1 MNENN
6 SDYAKPDK
14 LPGLEKLP
22 DALAILDA
30 NEFLENVTNLVSRLR
45 MRVPSEAWSLNLSPG
60 SLDLLSRLLNE
71 GIASI
76 AGDHIVN
83 GVNRSLIVEVTAYL
97 GSAVV
102 RNLNGKWRKPADVK
116 SEPYVTY
123 SYGDHHRS
131 AYPFADVVEMATQG
145 EFDLAGWYRLLLD

>member
-1 MNENN
+1 MNKDN
-6 SDYAKPDK
+6 SDSPEPGK

-22 DALAILDA
+22 ADLAALDA
-30 NEFLENVTNLVSRLR
+30 QEFLEDVPDLVNRLR
-45 MRVPSEAWSLNLSPG
+45 MRVPNEAWSLNLSPG

-71 GIASI
+71 GIAP
-76 AGDHIVN
+76 ATGDYIVG

-97 GSAVV
+97 GSTIV
-102 RNLNGKWRKPADVK
+102 RNLNGKWHKPADAR

-123 SYGDHHRS
+123 RYSNQGKS
-131 AYPFADVVEMATQG
+131 AYPFADVVEMAMQG